1 MLRSLDCVENKMND
15 RLLKQSFLYTY
26 LFGIVAHAYCFLNL
40 TISHDSL
47 RAFYIAAKW
56 PKASLG
62 RIFYSS
68 YIALTRG
75 KFVVP
80 WLIGVLA
87 LFWISIVV
95 YLIARMFQMERR
107 VFVLLIAG
115 ICVTNPSVY
124 ATAATYL
131 HDLDANSFAILLAV
145 TAVWLWNQAMGKK
158 DNKGKFV
165 CLGVG
170 ALILSIAL
178 GIYQSFISVAITLIM
193 LLSLKKLLDG
203 EKAAKV
209 LFDGFFGIGMIVVTA
224 GLYLL
229 EVKIFTQY
237 TGISILDN
245 ESYNGLGN
253 LSQAFSGNVFGKILD
268 TYGSFVSAFKNLI
281 LTSEPVNLILLVQGI
296 LVLCIAVIAVI
307 GIIKLDW
314 WGRILFAV
322 LGLFLPLG
330 MNTSSFLS
338 NGMYHVLMQ
347 YAVWFVYLLAL
358 LFVWWIIKEKK
369 IPAVLKKWLGIIV
382 LVCIS
387 LTIVENLQTSN
398 TIYVKKN
405 LEFQST
411 LSYMT
416 RVAERMEEV
425 EEYIPGETPVVFIG
439 EYAVGDSMIGFEKY
453 EVITGVEYHSPITF
467 YDTYKDFF
475 RYVLGRPISLED
487 AGNFEEH
494 EDVLEM
500 PAFPKE
506 GSIAMIEGTLV
517 VKMK

>member
-1 MLRSLDCVENKMND
+1 MQKILDCVENKMND

-26 LFGIVAHAYCFLNL
+26 LLGLAAHAYCFLNL

-62 RIFYSS
+62 RIFYSA

-75 KFVVP
+75 KIVVP
-80 WLIGVLA
+80 WLIGALA
-87 LFWISIVV
+87 LFWISIAV
-95 YLIARMFQMERR
+95 YLIARMFRMERR
-107 VFVLLIAG
+107 VFVLLLAG
-115 ICVTNPSVY
+115 ICATNPSVY

-145 TAVWLWNQAMGKK
+145 IAVWLWNQAMEKK
-158 DNKGKFV
+158 DNKGKFI
-165 CLGVG
+165 CLGIG
-170 ALILSIAL
+170 TLILSIAL

-193 LLSLKKLLDG
+193 LLSLRNLLDG

-209 LFDGFFGIGMIVVTA
+209 FLEGIFGIGMIVVTA
-224 GLYLL
+224 MLYLL

-253 LSQAFSGNVFGKILD
+253 LSQVFSGNVFGKILD

-281 LTSEPVNLILLVQGI
+281 LTSEPENLVLIVQGVLIL
-296 LVLCIAVIAVI
+296 CTAAIALF
-307 GIIKLDW
+307 GLMKLA
-314 WGRILFAV
+314 GMGKVLFAV
-322 LGLFLPLG
+322 LGVFLPFG
-330 MNTSSFLS
+330 MNISSFLS

-358 LFVWWIIKEKK
+358 LFVWWIAKERKL
-369 IPAVLKKWLGIIV
+369 PTVLKKWLGIIV
-382 LVCIS
+382 LACIS

-405 LEFQST
+405 LELQST

-416 RVAERMEEV
+416 RVAERMEE
-425 EEYIPGETPVVFIG
+425 EEAYIPGETPVVFIG
-439 EYAVGDSMIGFEKY
+439 EYAVGDSMTGFEKY

-467 YDTYKDFF
+467 YDTYKDYF

-487 AGNFEEH
+487 AGRFEEH
-494 EDVLEM
+494 EDVQEM
-500 PAFPKE
+500 PVFPKE
-506 GSIAMIEGTLV
+506 GSIALVDGTLI
-517 VKMK
+517 VKLK